1 MMFLCVRKEKK
12 KERERWRVAKII
24 NMFFSFFNEKL
35 SLKMHSS
42 HEIAI
47 LTDVK

>member
-12 KERERWRVAKII
+12 KERERWRVVKII
-24 NMFFSFFNEKL
+24 FFFLFYEKL

-47 LTDVK
+47 LTDLN